1 MERGD
6 TIHVRH
12 QVLFSVKLLHHYFLD
27 WKAKPY
33 DSQTGDEKL
42 KSLAG
47 YDARSIFGVKPTLET
62 EKLLA
67 GNGLLFKTHGLG
79 FTVTGKGRSDGLG
92 GFEKVPKLAAGTRF
106 RFVLTVKD
114 ALFYQYSSP
123 FLTKEQDRI
132 EKAATPEEQDKVF
145 RKVFVLSNLVGNDPD
160 AIAPQLAKPPLV
172 AAQPTDM
179 FPVETIMR
187 LGGNVMQLKQ
197 RDTTLGIGQWQLIST
212 ARFVTGNDLVEIER
226 TPDLPPDIFGLI
238 EIVQDDAIANADYRL
253 FNPDSSLASPKFEV
267 RIKNRSTWWRYP
279 KVPAVEP
286 TYLPLTARSVTLVDG
301 QERANADAR
310 TTLEQERTSDK
321 KHIIRLFSDI
331 YQ

>member
-12 QVLFSVKLLHHYFLD
+12 QTLFSVKLLHHYFLD
-27 WKAKPY
+27 KKDTPF
-33 DSQTGDEKL
+33 DDQTADEKL

-47 YDARSIFGVKPTLET
+47 YDARSMFNVRPTAET
-62 EKLLA
+62 AKTLA

-79 FTVTGKGRSDGLG
+79 FTIIGKGQSDGLG
-92 GFEKVPKLAAGTRF
+92 GFENVPKLATGTRL

-123 FLTKEQDRI
+123 FLNKEKDRI
-132 EKAATPEEQDKVF
+132 EKAATPNEQDKVF
-145 RKVFVLSNLVGNDPD
+145 RKVFFLSNLVGNDAN
-160 AIAPQLAKPPLV
+160 AITPQLAKPPLV
-172 AAQPTDM
+172 VAQPTDVFM
-179 FPVETIMR
+179 VETIMR
-187 LGGNVMQLKQ
+187 FGGNVMQVKQ
-197 RDTTLGIGQWQLIST
+197 RDTTLGIDQWQLISPT
-212 ARFVTGNDLVEIER
+212 RFVTGNDLVEIER

-238 EIVQDDAIANADYRL
+238 EIVQDDTIINAAYRL
-253 FNPDSSLASPKFEV
+253 YNLDSSLASPKFEV

-279 KVPAVEP
+279 KVPAVVP
-286 TYLPLTARSVTLVDG
+286 VYLPLTARSVTLVGG

-310 TTLEQERTSDK
+310 TTLEQERTGDGE
-321 KHIIRLFSDI
+321 HIIRLLSDI